1 MAGCAPTKRRIARG
15 ATYDADSWDTV
26 VSDLEAPMVLAGAKA
41 VSAETW
47 WQGGAFM
54 DADWRSRLEFR
65 AAQAI
70 ALNASEA
77 WWLRSR
83 LDYEFAKLA
92 ADLGVGRYPPAMVPL
107 R

>member
-1 MAGCAPTKRRIARG
+1 MDACVPSRRRISRG

-26 VSDLEAPMVLAGAKA
+26 VSDLEAPMILAGAKA

-47 WQGGAFM
+47 WQGGAFVG
-54 DADWRSRLEFR
+54 ADWRSRLEFR
-65 AAQAI
+65 ATQAK

-77 WWLRSR
+77 WWMRSR
-83 LDYEFAKLA
+83 LDYQFAKLA
-92 ADLGVGRYPPAMVPL
+92 ADLGLRRHPPAMVPL